1 MRMSRLTVMSC
12 LLLLFLTPAVIGQ
25 TAPENAK
32 TASIRKLLGLME
44 AGATFRSALQIQ
56 ADQMKKT
63 AKDIPSRFWDELL
76 KEIDTQAFLELVI
89 PIYDKH
95 LSEDDLEALI
105 AFYQTPSGKKLIS
118 VLPQIMA
125 ETGAAGEK
133 YGAEVSK
140 RVIKKMQADGTFPTA
155 PPAGQAKPPQP

>member
-1 MRMSRLTVMSC
+1 
-12 LLLLFLTPAVIGQ
+12 
-25 TAPENAK
+25 
-32 TASIRKLLGLME
+32 ME
-44 AGATFRSALQIQ
+44 AGATFRSALQTQ
-56 ADQMKKT
+56 ADLMKKT
-63 AKDIPSRFWDELL
+63 AKDVPPQFWDELL

-89 PIYDKH
+89 PIYDKAF
-95 LSEDDLEALI
+95 SEDDVEALI

-118 VLPQIMA
+118 MLPQIMA

-155 PPAGQAKPPQP
+155 APAGQAKPPQP